1 MAPALYPKARTTRA
15 FFMVPPEHPFSGN
28 SSTAMNAP
36 SSSHILAATAILSAA
51 ALAKLSEF
59 DYVVVIDKSG
69 SMAEPVK
76 PGDTRSRYEA
86 VQESALGFA
95 RDVGKLDSDGID
107 VVMFSGSGIVSHT
120 GVTADTVKDVFAQY
134 QPRGGT
140 PLAQALTEALKLA
153 GKSDKK
159 DFIVV
164 FTDGEPDNKAEA
176 AKVIIDAAN
185 RQETDDALTILF
197 VQVGDDAGAT
207 KYLRSLDDELTGAK
221 FDIVDAKTVAE
232 ADAFPTTAHLIL
244 AAIED

>member
-1 MAPALYPKARTTRA
+1 
-15 FFMVPPEHPFSGN
+15 
-28 SSTAMNAP
+28 MNAVT
-36 SSSHILAATAILSAA
+36 SSSSSLAVGTILTAA

-76 PGDTRSRYEA
+76 PGDSRSRYEA

-140 PLAQALTEALKLA
+140 PLAEALTEALKLA

-164 FTDGEPDNKAEA
+164 FTDGEPDDKAAA